1 MDDKRKRLL
10 FAGLII
16 GTVTVGLVVLSRRVP
31 REKWGETLGKIAK
44 DGLNIAKS
52 KYGDNVVLQMAEQA
66 IDKAL
71 PSSG

>member
-31 REKWGETLGKIAK
+31 RDKWGETLGKIAK
-44 DGLNIAKS
+44 DGLNIAKAR
-52 KYGDNVVLQMAEQA
+52 YGDNIVINMAEQA
-66 IDKAL
+66 IDRAL
-71 PSSG
+71 PSA